1 MEMYKEKI
9 PLSKLNILE
18 LFCFLRKLFVNI
30 LEQNMHWGEDDNDNQ
45 IFFFKKKVRTNIQLM
60 PGLFY
65 CEKIMAAFVCLLLAL
80 SFVLILF
87 FPFLYSFLGPIGNF
101 VAGFRPLSPPKA
113 PDFLR
118 RLFSSIFKNSVK

>member
-45 IFFFKKKVRTNIQLM
+45 IFFFKKSAYKYSIDA
-60 PGLFY
+60 G
-65 CEKIMAAFVCLLLAL
+65 AFLL
-80 SFVLILF
+80 
-87 FPFLYSFLGPIGNF
+87 
-101 VAGFRPLSPPKA
+101 
-113 PDFLR
+113 
-118 RLFSSIFKNSVK
+118 